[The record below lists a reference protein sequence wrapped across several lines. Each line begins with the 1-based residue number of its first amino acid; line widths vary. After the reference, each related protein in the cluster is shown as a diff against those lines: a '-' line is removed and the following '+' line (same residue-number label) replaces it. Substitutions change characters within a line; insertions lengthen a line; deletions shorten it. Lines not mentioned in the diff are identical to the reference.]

1 MQKSN
6 SYVALQIK
14 KLTSMKNIITYNEE
28 ELYLGHLTISDKNK
42 ISKLRLGNS
51 EKSLLLKM
59 LGLK

>member
-1 MQKSN
+1 
-6 SYVALQIK
+6 
-14 KLTSMKNIITYNEE
+14 MKNIITYNEE